1 MCQLEAIMADTD
13 IYIRHLK
20 TQKNK
25 PVSNTLTQTSK
36 YAIKGHYN

>member
-1 MCQLEAIMADTD
+1 LHQVGTSSLL
-13 IYIRHLK
+13 IYIPHLK